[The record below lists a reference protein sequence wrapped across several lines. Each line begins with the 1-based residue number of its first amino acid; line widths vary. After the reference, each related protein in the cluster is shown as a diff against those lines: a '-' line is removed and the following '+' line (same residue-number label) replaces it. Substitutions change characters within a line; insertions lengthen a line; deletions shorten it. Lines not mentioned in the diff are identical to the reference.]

1 MTNHEKGKQIWELIR
16 NGVAR
21 NGLEIVVEALQLRS
35 SYLALDPL
43 SEVMSKRKLPDGWL
57 DSSGRSG
64 NKVARTENLRDPFFR
79 TNERTWAGRRPMG
92 TDG

>member
-21 NGLEIVVEALQLRS
+21 NGLEIVVEVLQLRS

-43 SEVMSKRKLPDGWL
+43 
-57 DSSGRSG
+57 
-64 NKVARTENLRDPFFR
+64 NKSHEQRQTSIRMA
-79 TNERTWAGRRPMG
+79 
-92 TDG
+92 